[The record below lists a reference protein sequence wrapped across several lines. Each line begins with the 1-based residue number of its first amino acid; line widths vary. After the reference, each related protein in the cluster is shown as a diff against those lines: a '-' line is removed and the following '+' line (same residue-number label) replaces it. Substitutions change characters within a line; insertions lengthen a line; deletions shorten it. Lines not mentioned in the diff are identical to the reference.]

1 MLSQG
6 NHLKSNN
13 KQYGVTLIELMIS
26 MVIGLMMIGLISQLI
41 IEVRR
46 TAELQSDVFHVM
58 QKSAHL
64 SALFKAQIKRAGYVG
79 CSRITAENSLLP
91 AGKYAIN
98 VNNRLVGSDHEL
110 TIRYMDYKTEALLRD
125 MANRSVLLLSTSVNI
140 HPNEVWAI
148 SNCKRSEWFEVDKV
162 QRNHG
167 VLIVNLKQP
176 LSTLYDVTSE
186 VGKLKINR
194 LYSKSIKNHSTLF
207 MQDINGWNSKL
218 IDDVNDL
225 NFKYSINESG
235 RYVDV
240 SASQIRTWSQVRGVA
255 ISATLQSGKVKQSWQ
270 SYYVMR

>member
-6 NHLKSNN
+6 NHLKTNN
-13 KQYGVTLIELMIS
+13 NQYGVTLIELMIS
-26 MVIGLMMIGLISQLI
+26 MVIGLMMIGLITQLI

-58 QKSAHL
+58 QDSAHL

-91 AGKYAIN
+91 DGKYAIN

-125 MANRSVLLLSTSVNI
+125 MSDRSVLLLSASVNM
-140 HPNEVWAI
+140 HPNEVWVI
-148 SNCKRSEWFEVDKV
+148 SHCQRAEWFEIDKIS
-162 QRNHG
+162 RNHG

-176 LSTLYDVTSE
+176 LSMLYDMTSE

-194 LYSKSIKNHSTLF
+194 LYSKSIKNHSILF
-207 MQDINGWNSKL
+207 MQDINGWNNKL
-218 IDDVNDL
+218 VDEVSDL
-225 NFKYSINESG
+225 NFKYSVNDNG
-235 RYVDV
+235 RVIDV
-240 SASQIRTWSQVRGVA
+240 SASQIHNWSQVRGVA
-255 ISATLQSGKVKQSWQ
+255 ISAALQSGKVKQSWQ
-270 SYYVMR
+270 SYYVLR